1 MLIICKRKSHTTH
14 HTCPSFSPL
23 PFCCLSLPLFLSCVF
38 RYPDSPFG
46 WLPRSKFTDLLTM
59 NWQKPKSQTTTVE
72 RGAAV
77 ERNRERGR
85 KRERDGN
92 KGSVR
97 YWASVKKWR
106 WYHDTDREVRKLHTI
121 IKWAAARAVQAVA
134 TVQLATLPQL
144 LAQPSL
150 ALIAISALRLRQI

>member
-14 HTCPSFSPL
+14 HTCPSLPASLPPFS
-23 PFCCLSLPLFLSCVF
+23 LSLSLFLSCVF

-77 ERNRERGR
+77 ERNREREKEGGR
-85 KRERDGN
+85 ETA
-92 KGSVR
+92 GSVR

-121 IKWAAARAVQAVA
+121 IKWAAARAARQVA
-134 TVQLATLPQL
+134 TVQLAILPQL

-150 ALIAISALRLRQI
+150 ALIAISALRLRQN